1 MDAGDWIALSTGA
14 VSVGAAAI
22 AIWQART
29 ASASASHSEKQA
41 RAADEQVRVANEQ
54 LQQAERLHREQ
65 LALAERIHREQNEPY
80 VIVDI
85 QPSDPTSG
93 ILVVVIENIGPTVAR
108 DVRISCD
115 PPLVSGWGDDL
126 TEMLQRALSRTIP
139 MLPPG
144 RRLEFLLDKQ
154 DRFENSDLPTAYTF
168 TVESE
173 GPSGSV
179 ESLEYVVD
187 FGTWA
192 ESLMKNRPTKQ
203 IEDKLGKIQDAV
215 KALSDSYKLA
225 NAPAIRTEHEHR
237 RDLMRQQREA
247 RSNNGEP
254 PAPLPQ

>member
-14 VSVGAAAI
+14 VSVGAAGI

-29 ASASASHSEKQA
+29 ASASARHSKQQA

-54 LQQAERLHREQ
+54 LLQAERLHREQ

-85 QPSDPTSG
+85 QPSDPTSE
-93 ILVVVIENIGPTVAR
+93 ILVVVIENIGPTMAR
-108 DVRISCD
+108 NVRISCD

-126 TEMLQRALSRTIP
+126 TEMLHRALSRSIP

-144 RRLEFLLDKQ
+144 RRLEFLLDNQ
-154 DRFENSDLPTAYTF
+154 DRFQNSDLPTSYTF

-173 GPSGSV
+173 GPGGAV
-179 ESLEYVVD
+179 EPLEYVVD

-192 ESLMKNRPTKQ
+192 ESLMRNRPTKQ
-203 IEDKLGKIQDAV
+203 IEDKLGKIQAAV
-215 KALSDSYKLA
+215 KALSDNYKLA
-225 NAPAIRTEHEHR
+225 NSPAIRSERER
-237 RDLMRQQREA
+237 AAELVQQRRAQAGAEQ
-247 RSNNGEP
+247 P
-254 PAPLPQ
+254 PANLPE

>member
-14 VSVGAAAI
+14 VSVGAAGI

-29 ASASASHSEKQA
+29 ASASASHSEQQA

-108 DVRISCD
+108 NVRISCD
-115 PPLVSGWGDDL
+115 PPPVSGWGDDL
-126 TEMLQRALSRTIP
+126 TEMLQRALSRSIP

-144 RRLEFLLDKQ
+144 RRLEFLLDNQ
-154 DRFENSDLPTAYTF
+154 DRFKNSDLPTAYTF

-173 GPSGSV
+173 GPGGPV
-179 ESLEYVVD
+179 EPLEYVVD

-203 IEDKLGKIQDAV
+203 IEDKLGKIQNAV
-215 KALSDSYKLA
+215 KALSDNYKLA
-225 NAPAIRTEHEHR
+225 NSPAIRAEKERELLQR
-237 RDLMRQQREA
+237 RRQA
-247 RSNNGEP
+247 RSSTGEP
-254 PAPLPQ
+254 PASPSE